1 MGPYSYAFVHDER
14 LRNSLTVLGRE
25 SIPKILALAP
35 QYLSGDAA
43 GSHAQFIEP
52 YPAVTGLNDL
62 VRILRFRKR
71 NWEFYG
77 RNCSNKDR

>member
-1 MGPYSYAFVHDER
+1 MGPYSYAFVHDGR

-25 SIPKILALAP
+25 INPEDPRTSSTIPLRRC
-35 QYLSGDAA
+35 

-62 VRILRFRKR
+62 VRILRFRKKGG
-71 NWEFYG
+71 EFYG

>member
-25 SIPKILALAP
+25 IIPEDPRPSSTIP
-35 QYLSGDAA
+35 TGDAA

-62 VRILRFRKR
+62 VRILRFRKKGG
-71 NWEFYG
+71 EFYG